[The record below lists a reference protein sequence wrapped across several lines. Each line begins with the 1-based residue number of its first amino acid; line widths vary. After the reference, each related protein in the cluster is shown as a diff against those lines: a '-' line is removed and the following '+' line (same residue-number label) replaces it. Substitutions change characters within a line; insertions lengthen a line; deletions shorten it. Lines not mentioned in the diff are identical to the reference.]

1 MPVFYT
7 NIMKI
12 SPILANNYNQ
22 QNYKNTTSPA
32 VKLQNPPI
40 RDNVQFSGLYGK
52 NLLLNILG
60 FNPIKRM
67 HDFSISEYQSLSA
80 DEIKLLRS
88 QFKKLSDSPPSFYEN
103 MAEIHDF
110 AATAM
115 KKVFDRRFGENKYV
129 VIPIGRS
136 LSTIGKVLGYKIGEE
151 NVINIPLSNAKR
163 FAIPPYSIQY
173 RELIQNIKSNE
184 DLETFLDFLS
194 QHNLSRHNIETGG
207 KNYILT
213 DYCTSGLSLEGAET
227 LFKSDLVWGNCKN
240 NIFAVDFLK
249 IFDNITFQPQKFS
262 RTLQVEIN
270 KSDSHHIKNLLE
282 YKLFSSKYKKFS
294 FVERSESLSETPL
307 AAAEQTVKNKDK
319 KVKLVWFNLLDN
331 EMQNRGIDKFSILTD
346 IPKSPIR
353 GQKIE
358 PWHNVYSQY
367 EYDLRND
374 LNEINKAIIKI
385 EDISLQKNTNVDE
398 VFLRKIKLNTY
409 TIYNYLTE
417 LYKNSKTSY
426 ALYYHIRDEVIK
438 QIKIINKDIKQL

>member
-1 MPVFYT
+1 M
-7 NIMKI
+7 
-12 SPILANNYNQ
+12 
-22 QNYKNTTSPA
+22 
-32 VKLQNPPI
+32 
-40 RDNVQFSGLYGK
+40 
-52 NLLLNILG
+52 
-60 FNPIKRM
+60 
-67 HDFSISEYQSLSA
+67 
-80 DEIKLLRS
+80 
-88 QFKKLSDSPPSFYEN
+88 
-103 MAEIHDF
+103 
-110 AATAM
+110 
-115 KKVFDRRFGENKYV
+115 
-129 VIPIGRS
+129 
-136 LSTIGKVLGYKIGEE
+136 
-151 NVINIPLSNAKR
+151 
-163 FAIPPYSIQY
+163 
-173 RELIQNIKSNE
+173 
-184 DLETFLDFLS
+184 
-194 QHNLSRHNIETGG
+194 
-207 KNYILT
+207 
-213 DYCTSGLSLEGAET
+213 
-227 LFKSDLVWGNCKN
+227 
-240 NIFAVDFLK
+240 DFLK

-426 ALYYHIRDEVIK
+426 ALYYQIRDEVIK